1 MKHPNIKLSLYSYHN
16 SSFSP
21 SSSSSDVFFTILIK
35 IYLIIQVETKADHE
49 HRQESTDL
57 SILAHHLQSIHATK
71 ENRVASSI
79 GLLLN
84 IGLPHTSS
92 AGCGIPDC
100 VSMVVTESARHFSA
114 SWISGEELL
123 LAACRRFYI
132 SWQCFNCPCNIC
144 KSNAPNFGYSVSR
157 S

>member
-84 IGLPHTSS
+84 IGLPHTSRFATYFERRVWNS
-92 AGCGIPDC
+92 RLREHGGN
-100 VSMVVTESARHFSA
+100 R
-114 SWISGEELL
+114 ISSKV
-123 LAACRRFYI
+123 F
-132 SWQCFNCPCNIC
+132 CFL
-144 KSNAPNFGYSVSR
+144 NFW
-157 S
+157 